1 MSEHVEWGKAGWISG
16 RARILSAAQ
25 AEEDLMPEEDCET
38 PVLVLD
44 TGAALL
50 AIEGTPAEISALG
63 RRISAVADAYR
74 IPEENVFEDA
84 SLRTAEDGFVFETIA
99 QLEEYEAEQENPS

>member
-50 AIEGTPAEISALG
+50 AIEGTPAEIAALG
-63 RRISAVADAYR
+63 RRISAVA
-74 IPEENVFEDA
+74 
-84 SLRTAEDGFVFETIA
+84 
-99 QLEEYEAEQENPS
+99 EEYLRWGPA